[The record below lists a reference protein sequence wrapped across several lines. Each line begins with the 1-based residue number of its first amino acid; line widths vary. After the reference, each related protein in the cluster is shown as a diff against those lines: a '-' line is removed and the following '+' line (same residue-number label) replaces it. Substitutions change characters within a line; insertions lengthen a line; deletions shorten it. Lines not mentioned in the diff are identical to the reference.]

1 FASQQFILNQPIAL
15 KMTLASRPESV
26 TELEKMTKEKFK
38 IDFDFYIEEL
48 PQKAVLKLVR
58 SQSDASSIASD
69 DTIILPHA
77 MTPERTQRWPDVCPV
92 PAFSYEVELIL
103 VEGNL
108 NHERTGK
115 TLKLSRG
122 QKHDILETLAS
133 KMHSFKAYPSDKDIS
148 VVAEA
153 LVTTHPCLK
162 EPGTQTGWY
171 GWKNSLKFKMGNF
184 CTKLSRAGY
193 SEVAVN
199 SGKRSRNNPDKQSPH
214 TDIKRPKRA
223 EVNFLPNFPKGE
235 DGSSLERQRLQ
246 IVDEVIRTD
255 KNLPLIAK
263 LMQTTFSLRRKEVIN
278 DDLPVGEI
286 LEFHRIT
293 NINLK
298 NHFYSELDRHVP
310 RLQSLFR
317 KKAARTG
324 KVSEVLDQLFNTYD
338 RQVNELQIDNIP
350 VGLLL
355 ISATSTDAAVFC
367 PEKVAVVLEGNTV
380 VDFPTFSDA
389 FVMLF
394 ALIYGLHLSYPKDL
408 ANTFDFIQK
417 VLMGLEDGKL
427 KPRVLSLKNDLLS
440 TE

>member
-1 FASQQFILNQPIAL
+1 FLICSLPSLVLIGNLHIHTSMDIVR

-26 TELEKMTKEKFK
+26 TELEKMTKEKFE

-58 SQSDASSIASD
+58 SQSDASSLDGRMFVS
-69 DTIILPHA
+69 
-77 MTPERTQRWPDVCPV
+77 

>member
-26 TELEKMTKEKFK
+26 TELEKMTKEKH
-38 IDFDFYIEEL
+38 
-48 PQKAVLKLVR
+48 
-58 SQSDASSIASD
+58 SIASD
-69 DTIILPHA
+69 DTIILDGR
-77 MTPERTQRWPDVCPV
+77 MFVQW
-92 PAFSYEVELIL
+92 
-103 VEGNL
+103 
-108 NHERTGK
+108 K